1 MLTAT
6 DEKIWVLDKDTY
18 SVSWPADSK
27 SWLLEKTDLETVDN
41 VVRALIAAINVDN
54 YEDGSD
60 FGYVFLLIDIAQVL
74 KDMLENDAVFA
85 VPIIGRPFRIKLPHT
100 IITVPCKD
108 ADISR
113 IENSLF
119 YFFARLLVQWPED
132 EITSHRTPDQRLSN
146 NYPGQIKKLISEYRL
161 NKPKNEL

>member
-27 SWLLEKTDLETVDN
+27 SWLLEKTDLETVDK
-41 VVRALIAAINVDN
+41 VVRDLIAAINVDN